1 MVCSGVERLFVPAVA
16 GHWVDGVRGRAGG
29 GDVGAFGGKLGMRGR
44 GVERGTR
51 GAVGSGPAPAR
62 PRLW

>member
-1 MVCSGVERLFVPAVA
+1 MCPGVERLSVPAVA
-16 GHWVDGVRGRAGG
+16 GRWEGGVRGRAGG
-29 GDVGAFGGKLGMRGR
+29 GDVAAFGGKLGMRGR

-51 GAVGSGPAPAR
+51 GAVGSGPAPGR